1 VDTGSG
7 KQGPD
12 PASPGGGTSEGAA
25 AAVASPWMGSVGL
38 WMGLAGLSA
47 GFLFFFV
54 FFNLINRGGQAT
66 TLKNK
71 SFTVTLVPRLL
82 RKTTWL
88 RVFAHLDRL
97 RFLQ

>member
-38 WMGLAGLSA
+38 WMGLAGLPI
-47 GFLFFFV
+47 GFLFF
-54 FFNLINRGGQAT
+54 LIG
-66 TLKNK
+66 
-71 SFTVTLVPRLL
+71 
-82 RKTTWL
+82 
-88 RVFAHLDRL
+88 
-97 RFLQ
+97 

>member
-1 VDTGSG
+1 VDGLG
-7 KQGPD
+7 GP
-12 PASPGGGTSEGAA
+12 
-25 AAVASPWMGSVGL
+25 VRW
-38 WMGLAGLSA
+38 LS
-47 GFLFFFV
+47 V

-71 SFTVTLVPRLL
+71 SFTVTLVPRRL